1 MKRQKYQDI
10 LKSLSE
16 FDKWL
21 STLGIRIRHD
31 RFHRHLQNIHYLAKL
46 VDTGNTHKLSD
57 DQKNKISWSI
67 VEATEFQ
74 DIYPVIRNYSS
85 EHPELVKQKVKD
97 ALKGSSYPNSESTSS
112 NIGRNTIFE
121 LNLATRLMAKNIPV
135 RLNKN
140 PDILCS
146 INGRDIFIQ
155 CKRPFWEKN
164 IPLNI
169 SRAKFQLTRDLNQ
182 AETSSRGIIAISISR
197 LLNKGD
203 MLFVGR
209 DEAHML
215 ERLTDDVE
223 SLGNKY
229 KRTWSKIID
238 TRIIEILFHIITPS
252 FIKDIKLHTA
262 MQGFV
267 VFNLSLS
274 DSYDAYTV
282 NSFSKLLSLS

>member
-16 FDKWL
+16 LDHWL
-21 STLGIRIRHD
+21 SNLGIRIQYD
-31 RFHRHLQNIHYLAKL
+31 RLHRHLQNIRYLAEL
-46 VDTGNTHKLSD
+46 VDTKNTHKLSN
-57 DQKNKISWSI
+57 DQKIKISWSL

-85 EHPELVKQKVKD
+85 KHPELVKQKVKD
-97 ALKGSSYPNSESTSS
+97 ALKGPADSNSESTSS
-112 NIGRNTIFE
+112 NIGRNTVFE

-135 RLNKN
+135 RLSKN

-164 IPLNI
+164 IPVNI
-169 SRAKFQLTRDLNQ
+169 SCAKSQLTRDLNQ
-182 AETSSRGIIAISISR
+182 AETRTSSRGIIAISISR
-197 LLNKGD
+197 ALNKGD
-203 MLFVGR
+203 MLFIGR
-209 DEAHML
+209 GEANML

-229 KRTWSKIID
+229 KRTWSKIVD
-238 TRIIEILFHIITPS
+238 TRIIGILFHIITPS
-252 FIKDIKLHTA
+252 FIGYKLITIKEHEQIIPAT
-262 MQGFV
+262 
-267 VFNLSLS
+267 S
-274 DSYDAYTV
+274 T
-282 NSFSKLLSLS
+282 